1 MFHLPN
7 PYYFTSSIHSFK
19 THALREEGRVEDSL
33 GDYESNT
40 MERLKDGQV
49 KLGADIYE
57 DYAGSQRPIVNQ
69 MKTGTVSHHT
79 PLNGLEGR

>member
-7 PYYFTSSIHSFK
+7 PYYVTASIHSSN
-19 THALREEGRVEDSL
+19 THLLLEAGRVEDSL
-33 GDYESNT
+33 GDSESNT

-57 DYAGSQRPIVNQ
+57 DYAGNQRSKMNQ
-69 MKTGTVSHHT
+69 IRIE
-79 PLNGLEGR
+79 L